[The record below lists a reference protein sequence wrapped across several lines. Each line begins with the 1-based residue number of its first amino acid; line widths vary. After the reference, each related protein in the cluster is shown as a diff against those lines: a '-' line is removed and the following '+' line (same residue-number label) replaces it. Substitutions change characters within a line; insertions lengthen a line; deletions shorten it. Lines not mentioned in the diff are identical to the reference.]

1 MGGHRATNVEDI
13 NALALALLGLMREDG
28 PAEPGFRGR
37 EEDHL
42 LPCVSQ
48 RPNALAPTGSA

>member
-28 PAEPGFRGR
+28 PAAPGFRGR
-37 EEDHL
+37 EEDRL
-42 LPCVSQ
+42 L
-48 RPNALAPTGSA
+48 A